1 MKLQFSNNALT
12 TFELVKKNSPERAKL
27 IKTIL
32 KDTLLHPTEGL
43 GEPISLNGEFGD
55 FWRRKISHN
64 EYIDYMFNDEVLVVI
79 YIQINEIKQKV
90 DTTKIELEGFTEDEY
105 NSVMQLMSSYW
116 CLSR

>member
-12 TFELVKKNSPERAKL
+12 TFELVKKNSPERAEL

-55 FWRRKISHN
+55 FLRRKISHN
-64 EYIDYMFNDEVLVVI
+64 EYIDYMFNNEVLVVI

-90 DTTKIELEGFTEDEY
+90 DTTKIE
-105 NSVMQLMSSYW
+105 
-116 CLSR
+116 